1 MDAAALKRYT
11 APTAT
16 PAARPPP
23 VSDGLL
29 AGVDVLVVDD
39 DEQSRAIV
47 AEYLRSHRAS
57 VRTAASAAEAFE
69 ALQREP
75 AHVLLADIA
84 MPGEDGY
91 ALIRKLRTS
100 PRSAVAS
107 IPAAALTAFARD
119 EDRQHALQAGFQ
131 LHLSKP
137 IDPDLLVDAVAQLG
151 KLNVT

>member
-1 MDAAALKRYT
+1 M
-11 APTAT
+11 
-16 PAARPPP
+16 
-23 VSDGLL
+23 
-29 AGVDVLVVDD
+29 
-39 DEQSRAIV
+39 Q
-47 AEYLRSHRAS
+47 H
-57 VRTAASAAEAFE
+57 
-69 ALQREP
+69 EP

-91 ALIRKLRTS
+91 ALIRRLRAC

-119 EDRQHALQAGFQ
+119 EDRQQALQAGFQ

-137 IDPDLLVDAVAQLG
+137 IDPGLLVDAVAHLG